1 MIIANIVST
10 DPEYRIHVQCM
21 HIFSTLRCANFW
33 LRAHILSFA
42 STDESMV
49 VYFEKRWVKGGSDI
63 GGVHGPMFLWK
74 AVRTHWIF
82 QNIARKM
89 YYWVNIYA
97 DLHRKNLAQ
106 SDKSNL
112 RLGPGDNTVS
122 RMLLSET
129 VSSPIFLYRQYSCSR
144 GFMPFFTNVPVNP
157 LCSVCEKC
165 WRSWTVDSHTTRCCQ
180 VNSALGHVRT
190 LPAFCICLDEMA
202 QNANVAVHKQIIC

>member
-1 MIIANIVST
+1 MHCCLNYLLKGYCKNYITLVINLLNLKKMIIANIVST
-10 DPEYRIHVQCM
+10 GPEYRIHVQCM

-49 VYFEKRWVKGGSDI
+49 VYFEKRWVKRDNDI

-82 QNIARKM
+82 QNLARKM
-89 YYWVNIYA
+89 YYWANIYA

-112 RLGPGDNTVS
+112 RTGSWWRHCFEDAVEWNCEFSNLYIPAVFVLEGVYAIFHQCS
-122 RMLLSET
+122 SKSIVFCVWKMLT
-129 VSSPIFLYRQYSCSR
+129 
-144 GFMPFFTNVPVNP
+144 
-157 LCSVCEKC
+157 
-165 WRSWTVDSHTTRCCQ
+165 
-180 VNSALGHVRT
+180 
-190 LPAFCICLDEMA
+190 
-202 QNANVAVHKQIIC
+202 